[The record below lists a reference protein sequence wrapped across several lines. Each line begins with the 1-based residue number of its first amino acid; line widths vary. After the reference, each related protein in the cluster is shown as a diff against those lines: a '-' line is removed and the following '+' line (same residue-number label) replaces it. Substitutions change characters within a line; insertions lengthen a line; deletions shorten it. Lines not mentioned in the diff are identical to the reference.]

1 MNRSTGA
8 RLCAT
13 AVVGALSLALLTG
26 CSDNGSDNGGSG
38 DGKDAGS
45 SEQAKTYT
53 KAELEK
59 LIIAQGDVTGYK
71 VEPVDKELSTDKS
84 KLKGDEKCLPLAYVM
99 SGLAPTDAPAETNTM
114 ATQEKKPSDAASKS
128 LDDLADGAAEDA
140 LADAMSV
147 DVTVVALSSYDGE
160 GAADA
165 FKAVSDAVKD
175 CAGGFSATDGASA
188 DDEGKFNKVAEA
200 KAVGAT
206 GDEAV
211 AFTATGEM
219 DADTGETADVHAQV
233 VRHGNTIASYFTMN
247 LGAMMTGKDY
257 TVPAAVVNAQGA
269 KLK

>member
-13 AVVGALSLALLTG
+13 AVVGAMSLALLTG
-26 CSDNGSDNGGSG
+26 CSDSGSDDSKNTGSG
-38 DGKDAGS
+38 GA
-45 SEQAKTYT
+45 SENAKTYT

-71 VEPVDKELSTDKS
+71 VEPVDKELSAEKG

-114 ATQEKKPSDAASKS
+114 ATQDKKPSDTASKS
-128 LDDLADGAAEDA
+128 LEDLTDGETEDA

-147 DVTVVALSSYDGE
+147 DVSVVALSSYDGE

-165 FKAVSDAVKD
+165 FKTVSDAVKD
-175 CAGGFSATDGASA
+175 CAGGFEITDGS
-188 DDEGKFNKVAEA
+188 DEPTKMTKVTEE

-211 AFTATGEM
+211 AFSATGEM
-219 DADTGETADVHAQV
+219 DAATGETATVHTQV

-247 LGAMMTGKDY
+247 LGAMMSQKDY
-257 TVPAAVVNAQGA
+257 TVPAVVVNAQGA